1 MLSKQTE
8 TPDVRALKTHDEN
21 MKEKCA
27 FPGIFIQSVLVY
39 PSMLMNAENLSFY
52 GTVNDI

>member
-1 MLSKQTE
+1 M
-8 TPDVRALKTHDEN
+8 HDEN

-39 PSMLMNAENLSFY
+39 PAMLVNAKNISFY
-52 GTVNDI
+52 GAVNNI